1 MRSLSLRNR
10 LLVAVALILVTVA
23 AGGLAVARSQHRELI
38 SQVDRLLAAA
48 VPATRAF
55 ANRALPG
62 DGNVVAGPGGGGGT
76 GGLGGG
82 GLGGGGL
89 GGLGGGGRLTGNPS
103 ELFVGRLGLDGNL
116 APLLERSLQPA
127 AEPLVSV
134 ADAMAR
140 TPGPD
145 AAPRAGGPASAPWT
159 VPAVGGGSRYRVV
172 TLPLRDGSFLVAAL
186 SLERADDTFDRLMT
200 TLGVV
205 AAAVVLVVGLTV
217 FWVLRLG
224 IRPLRHMT
232 EAAVAITGGDVHRRV
247 DPAPAGTE
255 AGALGRALN
264 VMLDERQRT
273 EDRLR
278 QFVADASHE
287 LRTPLTS
294 IRGYVEL
301 YRAGGLADED
311 AQRDAM
317 RRVGQEAGRMSGL
330 VEDLLRLARLDLGRP
345 VEVGA
350 VDLAMLARDAAADAR
365 AVQPDRPV
373 EVDAPGSI
381 VVPGDE
387 ALLRQAVGAAVAN
400 ALVHTDPRVPVT
412 VRVRA
417 GDGAAVLEVADT
429 GPGMTEEVAAHAFD
443 RFFRGD
449 PGRSRHRGGSGLGL
463 SIVRS
468 VLQAHGGS
476 ASVRTAPGEGTTVV
490 LELPR

>member
-10 LLVAVALILVTVA
+10 LLVAVALIVVTVA
-23 AGGLAVARSQHRELI
+23 VGGLAVARSQHRELI
-38 SQVDRLLAAA
+38 SQVDRQLAAA

-62 DGNVVAGPGGGGGT
+62 DGNVVAGPVGAGGGGG
-76 GGLGGG
+76 GL
-82 GLGGGGL
+82 GGL
-89 GGLGGGGRLTGNPS
+89 GGLGGGGRLAGNPS
-103 ELFVGRLGLDGNL
+103 ELFVGRLGLDGVL
-116 APLLERSLQPA
+116 EPLLERSLQPA
-127 AEPLVSV
+127 AEPLVSL
-134 ADAMAR
+134 ADATAR
-140 TPGPD
+140 TPGAEAP
-145 AAPRAGGPASAPWT
+145 PRAAAGPASAPWT
-159 VPAVGGGSRYRVV
+159 VPAIGGGSRYRVV

-200 TLGVV
+200 TLAVV

-301 YRAGGLADED
+301 YRAGGLADEE

-350 VDLAMLARDAAADAR
+350 VDLAVLARDAAADAR

-373 EVDAPGSI
+373 GVDAPGSA
-381 VVPGDE
+381 VVLGDE

-400 ALVHTDPRVPVT
+400 ALVHTDPDVPVT
-412 VRVRA
+412 VRVTA
-417 GDGAAVLEVADT
+417 GDGGAVLEVADT

-476 ASVRTAPGEGTTVV
+476 ATVRTAPGEGTTVV
-490 LELPR
+490 LQFPR